1 MTAIDAPRNE
11 IGIRHDNE
19 PADQVRVRT
28 PATVI
33 VPTRNEEG
41 NVRELLRRLVPV
53 LPAGSE
59 VIFVDDSDDDTV
71 AVIEEAAADRALPVR
86 VHHREPGQRG
96 DGLGGAVA
104 AGLAKATCDWCV
116 VMDADL
122 QHPPELVPVLV
133 AEGQATESQLVVAS
147 RYGGAGDADTFSAG
161 RAALSTW
168 ATRLTKAFFPRRLAA
183 VHDPMSGFFAVR
195 RDAVDVTSLRPNGFK
210 ILLEIAV
217 RCGPLR
223 TIEVPFHFGR
233 RFAGESKA
241 NLAECARLVSS
252 LSRLWFAAR
261 STRPAGRMLG
271 FGLVGLSGLLV
282 NTVALWF
289 VAQVVGLHYA
299 PGVVLATVA
308 STVWNWALL
317 ERLVYPS
324 GARRAR
330 MARLG
335 AFAGLNVLALFL
347 RVPLI
352 ALLVESLAVNYLV
365 ANAATIVLI
374 FALRF
379 VLSDSVIFRGT
390 TTAATAPE
398 APSTA
403 APVADTTVAAAAA
416 PVAAPVAAPAA
427 VVPTPVAAT
436 VAPTLDEVAPEEPA
450 VVATA
455 TNAPGND
462 GYLPHRYVVPGVAT
476 IGSEVPLP
484 ELQWF
489 LTPFRTR
496 GPFDIEIRVGRIG
509 HLHGHVQFVAEDASR
524 RYEEHL
530 GAFGAN
536 FHIEMGDRI
545 RITVGPLL
553 EHSPHV
559 LYTNVVEAL
568 LRFLAV
574 THKRVLL
581 HSACV
586 RLGNTGIMLSARTD
600 TGKTGTILRLIREEG
615 ATFLSD
621 DMTIISPKGRAHCFP
636 KPLTIS
642 HHTLLAVDSHGLSK
656 REWRWLRLQSRL
668 HSKEGRQFGM
678 RLAAMNLPIMT
689 VNAMTQAVVPPPKYD
704 VDRLV
709 PCDVARRV
717 DVSDLFIIERGLNE
731 IADVSTG
738 DALPELIDN
747 TDDAYG
753 FPPFATL
760 APTLVVGGMDYAQLR
775 RREEELLAKALRH
788 IRVRRV
794 VRDDFGWP
802 AAIRSLVAEDSIRAA
817 DGEGAGRRA
826 RRGLRRG
833 KVHAPVAAS

>member
-1 MTAIDAPRNE
+1 M
-11 IGIRHDNE
+11 G
-19 PADQVRVRT
+19 
-28 PATVI
+28 TV
-33 VPTRNEEG
+33 G
-41 NVRELLRRLVPV
+41 
-53 LPAGSE
+53 
-59 VIFVDDSDDDTV
+59 
-71 AVIEEAAADRALPVR
+71 
-86 VHHREPGQRG
+86 
-96 DGLGGAVA
+96 
-104 AGLAKATCDWCV
+104 
-116 VMDADL
+116 
-122 QHPPELVPVLV
+122 
-133 AEGQATESQLVVAS
+133 
-147 RYGGAGDADTFSAG
+147 
-161 RAALSTW
+161 
-168 ATRLTKAFFPRRLAA
+168 
-183 VHDPMSGFFAVR
+183 
-195 RDAVDVTSLRPNGFK
+195 
-210 ILLEIAV
+210 
-217 RCGPLR
+217 
-223 TIEVPFHFGR
+223 
-233 RFAGESKA
+233 
-241 NLAECARLVSS
+241 
-252 LSRLWFAAR
+252 
-261 STRPAGRMLG
+261 
-271 FGLVGLSGLLV
+271 
-282 NTVALWF
+282 
-289 VAQVVGLHYA
+289 
-299 PGVVLATVA
+299 
-308 STVWNWALL
+308 
-317 ERLVYPS
+317 
-324 GARRAR
+324 
-330 MARLG
+330 
-335 AFAGLNVLALFL
+335 
-347 RVPLI
+347 
-352 ALLVESLAVNYLV
+352 
-365 ANAATIVLI
+365 
-374 FALRF
+374 
-379 VLSDSVIFRGT
+379 
-390 TTAATAPE
+390 
-398 APSTA
+398 
-403 APVADTTVAAAAA
+403 
-416 PVAAPVAAPAA
+416 
-427 VVPTPVAAT
+427 
-436 VAPTLDEVAPEEPA
+436 PTLDEVRPEEPV

-455 TNAPGND
+455 TTAPVRD
-462 GYLPHRYVVPGVAT
+462 GYLPHRYDVPGVAT

-509 HLHGHVQFVAEDASR
+509 HLHGHVQFVAQDESR

-536 FHIEMGDRI
+536 FHIEMGERI

-574 THKRVLL
+574 TKKRVLL

-642 HHTLLAVDSHGLSK
+642 HHTLLAVDSQGLSK

-731 IADVSTG
+731 VADVTAG

-775 RREEELLAKALRH
+775 QREEELLAKALRH

-802 AAIRSLVAEDSIRAA
+802 SAIRSLVAEDSIRDANGERA
-817 DGEGAGRRA
+817 DRHA

-833 KVHAPVAAS
+833 KVHAPVVAS